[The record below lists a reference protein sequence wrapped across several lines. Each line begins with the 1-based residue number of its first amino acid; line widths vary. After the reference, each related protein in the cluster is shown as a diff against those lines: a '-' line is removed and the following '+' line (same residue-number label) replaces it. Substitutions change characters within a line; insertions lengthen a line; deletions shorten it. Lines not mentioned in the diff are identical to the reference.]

1 MNIDRFTVIQ
11 TWSTK
16 KFHKNIES
24 LRASMMG
31 KNPEFKFLLFDDQEL
46 NNSIEEYFDKDVT
59 ALATSAGDIAGI
71 ENFKAYYGNYITGFS
86 DGELILKNEPSEIK
100 DCSKTFNKAS
110 FALNQGL
117 DKAIFKPLAKGYRA
131 LPSPIRTGTGNV
143 VSNLSNLITI
153 PNNLLQGD
161 FHSAGI
167 NTARLAVV
175 GEDPLLLSGQD
186 PNKVSRANKATSIA
200 AKPAM
205 ERITRF
211 DINWNLISWPCLL
224 YTSDAADE

>member
-1 MNIDRFTVIQ
+1 M
-11 TWSTK
+11 K
-16 KFHKNIES
+16 KILLVFIIN
-24 LRASMMG
+24 
-31 KNPEFKFLLFDDQEL
+31 FLLCFGVNAET
-46 NNSIEEYFDKDVT
+46 EKKEV
-59 ALATSAGDIAGI
+59 
-71 ENFKAYYGNYITGFS
+71 
-86 DGELILKNEPSEIK
+86 K
-100 DCSKTFNKAS
+100 DCFEGVNRATFA
-110 FALNQGL
+110 FNQGL

-211 DINWNLISWPCLL
+211 DINWNLISWPGKAWAKQIFPELDPDNAQKKL
-224 YTSDAADE
+224 ADAIFTASRSVE